1 MTEPD
6 REEGA
11 SPHFSSRHWRGI
23 AAAASVAVFG
33 IVLTTALHP
42 PSYERS
48 RYVAVERDATPVPP
62 QPDPLMAA
70 LIRCRALPTQADDPA
85 CSAAWEENRRRFFGE
100 RRAMRV
106 PGDPLPDYAAIP
118 APALSNTAAER

>member
-11 SPHFSSRHWRGI
+11 LPRPASRRWRGI

-42 PSYERS
+42 PLGEPS
-48 RYVAVERDATPVPP
+48 RYVAVESDAPVAP
-62 QPDPLMAA
+62 QAPDPLMAA
-70 LIRCRALPTQADDPA
+70 LIRCRALPAQADDPA
-85 CSAAWEENRRRFFGE
+85 CRAAWEENRRRFFGE

-106 PGDPLPDYAAIP
+106 PGDPMPTYAAIP
-118 APALSNTAAER
+118 ALAASNTAAER